1 MKLIKKSSELKLS
14 KLKDLMNVVDG
25 TCSFKEK
32 AEAKKIFKIYLN
44 ESKIIK

>member
-1 MKLIKKSSELKLS
+1 MKLIKKSSDLKVS
-14 KLKDLMNVVDG
+14 KLNDLMNAVDG

-32 AEAKKIFKIYLN
+32 AKAKKIFEIYLN